1 MPSDLATI
9 DLATLNIAR
18 EVIVASLRN
27 HVCTWEQQSADA
39 VADGRL
45 SNAVMLK
52 NWSFAGELL
61 AGVVSTEISGL
72 FSQSL
77 NARFGDLSTTSHR
90 SVADQ
95 ILDAVALE
103 VASSQE
109 APELAPF

>member
-1 MPSDLATI
+1 MPSDLSTI

-27 HVCTWEQQSADA
+27 HVCQWEQQSADA

-72 FSQSL
+72 FSKSL
-77 NARFGDLSTTSHR
+77 NARFGDLSTSHR
-90 SVADQ
+90 SVADLM
-95 ILDAVALE
+95 LDAVALE